1 MNTKNFISS
10 RGRVPSPSFD
20 ETVGEVTRQLEVEC
34 LESRGYNKPQILEIC
49 MIIAEIYMRNPNG
62 SVRIGG
68 ELLDNSIV
76 QQVYKKLAAEHIELV
91 IDNFSR
97 TTTVIHNKKQ
107 YIRTALYQSVFE
119 LEAHYANLYASRQ
132 GTT

>member
-1 MNTKNFISS
+1 MNNTNSISS
-10 RGRVPSPSFD
+10 SSRVLSFD

-34 LESRGYNKPQILEIC
+34 LESRGYSKPQILEIC

-62 SVRIGG
+62 SVRIGK

-76 QQVYKKLAAEHIELV
+76 QQVYRKLTAEHV
-91 IDNFSR
+91 DMVMDNLSR
-97 TTTVIHNKKQ
+97 ITTVIHNKKQ

-119 LEAHYANLYASRQ
+119 LEAHYANLFALRQ
-132 GTT
+132 GTS

>member
-1 MNTKNFISS
+1 MNNTNSISS
-10 RGRVPSPSFD
+10 SGQVSSFD

-34 LESRGYNKPQILEIC
+34 LESRGYSKPQILEIC

-62 SVRIGG
+62 SVRIGK

-76 QQVYKKLAAEHIELV
+76 QQVFKKLTAEHV
-91 IDNFSR
+91 DMVMDNLSR
-97 TTTVIHNKKQ
+97 ITTVIHNKKQ

-119 LEAHYANLYASRQ
+119 LEAHYANLFALRQ
-132 GTT
+132 GTS

>member
-1 MNTKNFISS
+1 MNNRNSISS
-10 RGRVPSPSFD
+10 SGRVSSFD

-34 LESRGYNKPQILEIC
+34 LESRGYSKPQLLEIC

-62 SVRIGG
+62 SVRIGK

-76 QQVYKKLAAEHIELV
+76 QQVYRKLTAEHV
-91 IDNFSR
+91 DMVMDNLSR
-97 TTTVIHNKKQ
+97 ITTVIHNKKQ

-119 LEAHYANLYASRQ
+119 LEAHYANLFALRQ
-132 GTT
+132 GTS

>member
-1 MNTKNFISS
+1 MNNTNSISS
-10 RGRVPSPSFD
+10 SGQVSSFD

-34 LESRGYNKPQILEIC
+34 LESRGYSKPQILEIC

-62 SVRIGG
+62 SVRIGK

-76 QQVYKKLAAEHIELV
+76 QQVFKKLTADHV
-91 IDNFSR
+91 DMVMDNLSR
-97 TTTVIHNKKQ
+97 ITTVIHNKKQ

-119 LEAHYANLYASRQ
+119 LEAHYANLFALRQ
-132 GTT
+132 GTS

>member
-1 MNTKNFISS
+1 MNNKNSISS
-10 RGRVPSPSFD
+10 SSRVLSFD

-34 LESRGYNKPQILEIC
+34 LESRGYSKPQILEIC

-62 SVRIGG
+62 SVRIGK

-76 QQVYKKLAAEHIELV
+76 QQVYRKLTAEHV
-91 IDNFSR
+91 DMVMDNLSHIK
-97 TTTVIHNKKQ
+97 TVIHNKKQ

-119 LEAHYANLYASRQ
+119 LEAHYANLFALRQ
-132 GTT
+132 GTS

>member
-1 MNTKNFISS
+1 MNNTNSISS
-10 RGRVPSPSFD
+10 SSRVLSFD

-34 LESRGYNKPQILEIC
+34 LESRGYSKPQLLEIC

-62 SVRIGG
+62 SVRIGK

-76 QQVYKKLAAEHIELV
+76 QQVYRKLTAEHV
-91 IDNFSR
+91 DMVMDNLSR
-97 TTTVIHNKKQ
+97 ITTVIHNKKQ

-119 LEAHYANLYASRQ
+119 LEAHYANLFALRQ
-132 GTT
+132 GTS